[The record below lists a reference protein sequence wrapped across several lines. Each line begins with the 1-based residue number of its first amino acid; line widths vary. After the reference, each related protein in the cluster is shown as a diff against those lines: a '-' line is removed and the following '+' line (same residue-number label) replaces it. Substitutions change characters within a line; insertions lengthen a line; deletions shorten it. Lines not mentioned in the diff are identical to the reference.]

1 MSTQMTNV
9 QHVCQNIA
17 SPAFRTNLEQALP
30 PNVSID
36 RFIRTALTG
45 IQQNP
50 AVCEA
55 DRQSL
60 YLAIQRCAADGLL
73 PDGREAALAIYGGKV
88 NYMPMVLGIIKRLAT
103 AGITID
109 AQVVKEHDTFEQE
122 FGDDARIVHKAPRL
136 GQPRG
141 PLIGAYAIAKLPNG
155 MVMREVMDKD
165 QIEQVRT
172 SSRSANAGP
181 WKQWY
186 DEMARKTVLRRLA
199 KRLPIIDASVADT
212 INADDDLMDFA
223 AGNAGPG
230 DSAPAP
236 SQPAG
241 PRRPRGLHV
250 VAAAAEQADDVIEGE
265 VVPRN
270 GPADDDPS
278 PAPAGD
284 PSGDGDF

>member
-1 MSTQMTNV
+1 MTTALTPV
-9 QHVCQNIA
+9 KQVCQAIA
-17 SPAFRTNLEQALP
+17 SPDFKATLQQALP

-60 YLAIQRCAADGLL
+60 YLAIQRCAGDGLL

-109 AQVVKEHDTFEQE
+109 AQVVRENDTFEQE

-136 GQPRG
+136 GQDRG
-141 PLIGAYAIAKLPNG
+141 ELIGAYAIAKLPNG

-165 QIEQVRT
+165 QIEQVRMA
-172 SSRSANAGP
+172 SRSANGVP

-199 KRLPIIDASVADT
+199 KRLPILDASVADT
-212 INADDDLMDFA
+212 FAADDDMMDFA
-223 AGNAGPG
+223 AGNAGAG
-230 DSAPAP
+230 DTPP
-236 SQPAG
+236 PQQPAAPTG

-250 VAAAAEQADDVIEGE
+250 VAAAAQQADDASEDVIDVQSE
-265 VVPRN
+265 RI
-270 GPADDDPS
+270 DQ
-278 PAPAGD
+278 PAGD
-284 PSGDGDF
+284 PADGDGDF

>member
-1 MSTQMTNV
+1 MSNLPVVKQ
-9 QHVCQNIA
+9 VCETIA
-17 SPAFRTNLEQALP
+17 SQQFRANLSQALP

-60 YLAIQRCAADGLL
+60 YLAIQRCASDGLM

-88 NYMPMVLGIIKRLAT
+88 NYMPMVLGIVKRLAT

-109 AQVVKEHDTFEQE
+109 AQVVRENDTFEQE
-122 FGDDARIVHKAPRL
+122 FGDDARIIHKAPRL

-165 QIEQVRT
+165 QIEQVRMA
-172 SSRSANAGP
+172 SRSANGGP

-199 KRLPIIDASVADT
+199 KRLPILDASVADT
-212 INADDDLMDFA
+212 VAADDDLMDFA
-223 AGNAGPG
+223 AGNAGTG
-230 DSAPAP
+230 DTPPPA
-236 SQPAG
+236 QPAG

-250 VAAAAEQADDVIEGE
+250 VAAAAQQADDASEDVIDVQSE
-265 VVPRN
+265 RI
-270 GPADDDPS
+270 DQ
-278 PAPAGD
+278 PAGD
-284 PSGDGDF
+284 PADGDGDF

>member
-9 QHVCQNIA
+9 QHVCTTIA
-17 SPAFRTNLEQALP
+17 SPQFKSNLEQALP

-60 YLAIQRCAADGLL
+60 YLAIQRCAGDGLL

-109 AQVVKEHDTFEQE
+109 AQIVRENDTFEQE

-136 GQPRG
+136 GQNRG
-141 PLIGAYAIAKLPNG
+141 NLIGAYAIAKLPNG

-165 QIEQVRT
+165 QIEQVRMA
-172 SSRSANAGP
+172 SRSANGGP

-199 KRLPIIDASVADT
+199 KRLPIIDASVAET
-212 INADDDLMDFA
+212 VTADDDLMDFA

-230 DSAPAP
+230 DSAPPQPQP
-236 SQPAG
+236 SG

-250 VAAAAEQADDVIEGE
+250 VAAAAEQAGDVIDGE
-265 VVPRN
+265 SERV
-270 GPADDDPS
+270 DPPFDES
-278 PAPAGD
+278 SDAATGAGD
-284 PSGDGDF
+284 F

>member
-9 QHVCQNIA
+9 QHVCTTIA
-17 SPAFRTNLEQALP
+17 SPQFKSNLEQALP

-60 YLAIQRCAADGLL
+60 YLAIQRCAGDGLL

-109 AQVVKEHDTFEQE
+109 AQIVRENDTFEQE

-136 GQPRG
+136 GQNRG
-141 PLIGAYAIAKLPNG
+141 SLIGAYAIAKLPNG

-165 QIEQVRT
+165 QIEQVRMA
-172 SSRSANAGP
+172 SRSANGGP

-199 KRLPIIDASVADT
+199 KRLPIIDASVAET
-212 INADDDLMDFA
+212 VTADDDLMDFA

-230 DSAPAP
+230 DSAPPQPQP
-236 SQPAG
+236 SG

-250 VAAAAEQADDVIEGE
+250 VAAAAEQAGDVIEGE
-265 VVPRN
+265 SERV
-270 GPADDDPS
+270 DPPFDES
-278 PAPAGD
+278 SDAATGAGD
-284 PSGDGDF
+284 F

>member
-1 MSTQMTNV
+1 MSTALTPVKQ
-9 QHVCQNIA
+9 VCQAIA
-17 SPAFRTNLEQALP
+17 STEFRANLAQALP

-60 YLAIQRCAADGLL
+60 YLAIQRCASDGLM
-73 PDGREAALAIYGGKV
+73 PDNREAALAIYGGRV

-109 AQVVKEHDTFEQE
+109 AQVVRANDEFEQE

-136 GQPRG
+136 GQDRG
-141 PLIGAYAIAKLPNG
+141 ELIGAYAIAKLPNG
-155 MVMREVMDKD
+155 MVMREVMDKA
-165 QIEQVRT
+165 QIEQVRMT
-172 SSRSANAGP
+172 SRSANGGP

-199 KRLPIIDASVADT
+199 KRLPILDASVADT
-212 INADDDLMDFA
+212 VAADDDLMDFA
-223 AGNAGPG
+223 AGNAAASDTPPPEK
-230 DSAPAP
+230 PAA
-236 SQPAG
+236 QTG
-241 PRRPRGLHV
+241 QRRPRGLET
-250 VAAAAEQADDVIEGE
+250 VAAAAPVADVIEGE
-265 VVPRN
+265 SERVTDGR
-270 GPADDDPS
+270 PADDD
-278 PAPAGD
+278 
-284 PSGDGDF
+284 GDF

>member
-1 MSTQMTNV
+1 MSTALTPV
-9 QHVCQNIA
+9 QQVCTTIS
-17 SPAFRTNLEQALP
+17 SPDFTARLKQALP
-30 PNVSID
+30 PNVSVD
-36 RFIRTALTG
+36 RFVRTALTG

-60 YLAIQRCAADGLL
+60 YLAIQRCAADGLM

-88 NYMPMVLGIIKRLAT
+88 NYMPMMLGIIKRLAT

-109 AQVVKEHDTFEQE
+109 SQIVREHDQFEQE

-141 PLIGAYAIAKLPNG
+141 ALIGAYAIAKLPNG
-155 MVMREVMDKD
+155 MVMREVMDKE
-165 QIEQVRT
+165 QIDQVRL

-199 KRLPIIDASVADT
+199 KRLPILDASVADT
-212 INADDDLMDFA
+212 ISADDDLMDFA
-223 AGNAGPG
+223 AGNAQPG
-230 DSAPAP
+230 DSAPP
-236 SQPAG
+236 TQPEQQTG
-241 PRRPRGLHV
+241 PRRPRGLDA
-250 VAAAAEQADDVIEGE
+250 VAAAAKPADDVIDGE
-265 VVPRN
+265 VVTESDE
-270 GPADDDPS
+270 AS
-278 PAPAGD
+278 APAGD
-284 PSGDGDF
+284 F

>member
-1 MSTQMTNV
+1 MTTALTPV
-9 QHVCQNIA
+9 KQVCQAIA
-17 SPAFRTNLEQALP
+17 SPDFKATLQQALP

-36 RFIRTALTG
+36 RFIRTAMTG

-60 YLAIQRCAADGLL
+60 YLAIQRCASDGLM
-73 PDGREAALAIYGGKV
+73 PDNREAALAIYGGKV

-109 AQVVKEHDTFEQE
+109 AQVVRANDDFEQE

-136 GQPRG
+136 GQDRG
-141 PLIGAYAIAKLPNG
+141 ELIGAYAIAKLPNG
-155 MVMREVMDKD
+155 MVMREVMDKA
-165 QIEQVRT
+165 QIEQVRMA
-172 SSRSANAGP
+172 SRSANGGP

-199 KRLPIIDASVADT
+199 KRLPILDASVADT
-212 INADDDLMDFA
+212 VNADDDLMDFA
-223 AGNAGPG
+223 AGNASAG
-230 DSAPAP
+230 DTPP
-236 SQPAG
+236 PQQPAAPTG

-250 VAAAAEQADDVIEGE
+250 VAATAEQADVIEGE
-265 VVPRN
+265 AERVERE
-270 GPADDDPS
+270 
-278 PAPAGD
+278 PAPAD
-284 PSGDGDF
+284 ATDDGDF

>member
-1 MSTQMTNV
+1 MTPV
-9 QHVCQNIA
+9 QSVCTTIA
-17 SPAFRTNLEQALP
+17 SPQFKSNLEQALP

-60 YLAIQRCAADGLL
+60 YLAIQRCAGDGLL

-109 AQVVKEHDTFEQE
+109 AQVVKEHDDFEQE

-236 SQPAG
+236 AQTYPQQPAG

-265 VVPRN
+265 SHTVDRER
-270 GPADDDPS
+270 DPPFDES
-278 PAPAGD
+278 SDAATGAGD
-284 PSGDGDF
+284 F